1 MLKTLPLML
10 LALLLGAALACA
22 ASDDKTAGK
31 AAAELSEHKIAEA
44 TLTAH
49 YIAAAVAAGKTTEE
63 INATLR
69 QIASE
74 TIIDEFWVS
83 DANGVAVF
91 TSVPGGEF
99 SYGMDPDADRQ
110 AAPFVDLILGNRKT
124 LAQEPQPRDSD
135 GAMFQYV
142 GAAGVDSPRIVQVG
156 FRH

>member
-22 ASDDKTAGK
+22 ASYDKAD
-31 AAAELSEHKIAEA
+31 APAAELSEHKIAEA

-74 TIIDEFWVS
+74 TVIDEFWVS

>member
-22 ASDDKTAGK
+22 SSYDKAD
-31 AAAELSEHKIAEA
+31 APAAELSEHKIAEA

-135 GAMFQYV
+135 GAVFQYV

>member
-22 ASDDKTAGK
+22 SSYDKAD
-31 AAAELSEHKIAEA
+31 APAAELSEHKIAEA